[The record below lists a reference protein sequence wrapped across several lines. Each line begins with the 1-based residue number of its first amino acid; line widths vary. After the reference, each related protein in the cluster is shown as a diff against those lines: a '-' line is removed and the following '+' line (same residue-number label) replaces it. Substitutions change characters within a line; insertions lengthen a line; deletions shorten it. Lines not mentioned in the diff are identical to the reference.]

1 MAPALT
7 LPYEPEPE
15 LESEDFHGINL
26 PPSSLELSSSGKFH
40 PSID

>member
-15 LESEDFHGINL
+15 LESEHFHGIN
-26 PPSSLELSSSGKFH
+26 LELSSSGKF
-40 PSID
+40 SSEI